1 MCDTIV
7 ALGTATKDGATL
19 FGKNS
24 IREPDEV
31 QNLVINPRK
40 SHGSNEK
47 VKCTFIEIPQ
57 VKETYRTLL
66 SKPFWMYGAEMGI
79 NEYGV
84 AIGNE
89 AILSKVKSKEPALTG
104 MDLIRLSLERSQ
116 TAKEAR
122 DTIIQLLET
131 HGQGG
136 SCEYRHTLY
145 YQNGFIIAD
154 KDQAFVLETIEKNWA
169 WKEIKDVWSISNK
182 ISIEKDYDATSSGL
196 IREAVKNGWASSE
209 NDFNFFKSYSEPIFT
224 WGSGAK
230 IREQINRRYLTD
242 KKSTLQ
248 TEDFMQML
256 RYHSDNPNWKP
267 YKGLRMTS
275 ICSHSTSIYTK
286 FTQVVGSLIA
296 KIEKDNIFSYSTGS
310 SNPCLSPFFPI
321 FAPDTMLPQNY
332 KIGGEKY
339 DPKTFWW
346 KNEKIHRKAVMNYIP
361 SRDLIKDKMELY
373 EKEMIKSVENSN
385 SILNQKQIDEYF
397 SDIENMIQ
405 EWGEKIEILPNMK
418 GKLIYKRYWS
428 KFNKLN
434 EIK

>member
-7 ALGTATKDGATL
+7 ALGVATKDGATL

-57 VKETYRTLL
+57 VQETYRTLL
-66 SKPFWMYGAEMGI
+66 SKPFWMFGAEMGI

-89 AILSKVKSKEPALTG
+89 AILTKIKSKKPALIG
-104 MDLIRLSLERSQ
+104 MDLIRLALERSQ

-131 HGQGG
+131 YGQGG
-136 SCEYRHTLY
+136 SCEYRHELY

-169 WKEIKDVWSISNK
+169 WKEIKDIWSISNR
-182 ISIEKDYDATSSGL
+182 ISIEKDYDTVSPGL
-196 IREAVKNGWASSE
+196 VQEAVNKGWASSE
-209 NDFNFFKSYSEPIFT
+209 RDFNFSKAYSEPIFT

-230 IREQINRRYLTD
+230 KREQINRRYLINN
-242 KKSTLQ
+242 KSTLQ
-248 TEDFMQML
+248 TVDFMQML

-267 YKGLRMTS
+267 HQGLRMTS
-275 ICSHSTSIYTK
+275 VCTHSTSLYTK

-296 KIEKDNIFSYSTGS
+296 KIEKDNIISYTTGT

-321 FAPDTMLPQNY
+321 FAPETVLPQKY
-332 KIGGEKY
+332 KIGGENY
-339 DPKTFWW
+339 DPKVFWW
-346 KNEKIHRKAVMNYIP
+346 KAEKLHRKAVMNYGH

-373 EKEMIKSVENSN
+373 EKEMIEFVENSN
-385 SILNQKQIDEYF
+385 SILNQQQIDRYF
-397 SDIENMIQ
+397 SDMENIIH
-405 EWGEKIEILPNMK
+405 EWGEKIENLPNMK
-418 GKLIYKRYWS
+418 GKFVYKRYWS
-428 KFNKLN
+428 KYNKLN
-434 EIK
+434 GIK